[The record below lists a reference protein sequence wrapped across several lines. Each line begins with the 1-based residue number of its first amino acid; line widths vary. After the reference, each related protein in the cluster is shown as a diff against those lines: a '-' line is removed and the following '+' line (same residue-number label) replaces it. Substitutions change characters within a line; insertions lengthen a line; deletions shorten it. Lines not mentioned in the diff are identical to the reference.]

1 MSNYHTKIQEVIQ
14 WQNIRQLVHFT
25 RITNLRSII
34 EYGILSRQ
42 EIEKRKINQL
52 LILIKQ
58 SNNSLISFF
67 EDCLPKLILNDPSIC
82 SSDIFKADKT

>member
-25 RITNLRSII
+25 RIANLRSII

-42 EIEKRKINQL
+42 EIEKRKIKVELKLDLSFIIKWIFQI
-52 LILIKQ
+52 ILKF
-58 SNNSLISFF
+58 ISY
-67 EDCLPKLILNDPSIC
+67 
-82 SSDIFKADKT
+82 